1 MRGRIPNIARN
12 IVHVAE
18 VNLESLSETMSLGR
32 PWVLHISFANILAKS
47 AAVLFPSSSGMECAI
62 FVNLSMIIH
71 SSVCPSEFGKSVMK
85 SILIDCQGACG
96 SSSGDSRPYC
106 LWRFAL
112 SARLFGHDCMYSTM
126 SLFIPSHQKFL
137 RINSVVLSCPK
148 CPATLLSCSVD
159 RISGISVFDTN
170 RQFL

>member
-106 LWRFAL
+106 LWRL
-112 SARLFGHDCMYSTM
+112 PCPLDCSGTTVCTQRCPC
-126 SLFIPSHQKFL
+126 SFLATRSFFESIPWFCL
-137 RINSVVLSCPK
+137 VRSV
-148 CPATLLSCSVD
+148 LLLCCHV
-159 RISGISVFDTN
+159 R
-170 RQFL
+170 